1 MKKLL
6 TLTLAGL
13 ALALPTVA
21 LADTCMLT
29 HLGSKV
35 SSRTVTGGCTSR
47 KLLLT
52 SSLVLRCDTATG
64 YAVARY
70 DFAMPSTWTGTGTA
84 SPVVDAMGDYT
95 KSLVYLDATH
105 VRVVVRTSGPS
116 KVVIAAVSVAFYK

>member
-6 TLTLAGL
+6 TLMLAGL
-13 ALALPTVA
+13 ALALPAVA
-21 LADTCMLT
+21 LANTGMLT

-35 SSRTVTGGCTSR
+35 SSRKVTGSCTSR
-47 KLLLT
+47 KLMLT
-52 SSLVLRCDTATG
+52 SSLLLRCDNSTG

-70 DFAMPSTWTGTGTA
+70 DFAMPSTWTGTA
-84 SPVVDAMGDYT
+84 SPTVDAMGDYT
-95 KSLVYLDATH
+95 KSLIYLDATH

>member
-35 SSRTVTGGCTSR
+35 SSRTVTGSCTSR

-52 SSLVLRCDTATG
+52 GSLVLRCDTAPG
-64 YAVARY
+64 SAVARY
-70 DFAMPSTWTGTGTA
+70 DFAMPKTWSGTA
-84 SPVVDAMGDYT
+84 SPVVDAVGQYT
-95 KSLVYLDATH
+95 SSLIYLDANH

-116 KVVIAAVSVAFYK
+116 KVLITTVSVGFIK